1 MKWRPHAAAIC
12 AAALAALLPIACCGG
27 EPPSTAAD
35 RFIAQAADDEEREA
49 LESARDDVD
58 AKMRAIVAQKDAQIE
73 GLRKENETLKERLA
87 NREKR

>member
-35 RFIAQAADDEEREA
+35 RFIVQAADDEEREA